1 MGSKSD
7 MPEMEKAGAIL
18 EEKGISFEIRVMS
31 AHRDPDTVA
40 EYCKNARMRGL
51 RVIIAGAGLS
61 AALPGVAAAHTDLP
75 VDRRPAVEPPQR
87 DGRPRRRALD
97 RPDAAGRAGRVRR
110 ARQRQQR
117 RPPRRAHPGRLSRR
131 VASERPPRPTSR
143 ARASYGEL
151 LATALQVFKAHVDVL
166 LTLALV
172 LVAPVTL
179 LVDGVWGRMLADGLD
194 AKPSPASQ
202 AVSAALSVFLVAPAR
217 HGGGRAARPGPRPR
231 RGACDVRSALGA
243 AARVFPRVLAAEML
257 YAVVVIGGLIL
268 FIVPGIWL
276 GIRCYFAAQAAAL
289 DGLGPAPAMRQ
300 SAEVVQGAWWRTL
313 GCLVL
318 TGLMLGFTAEVAT
331 AIVGSTGSGAL
342 YVAMR
347 IVAQA
352 IAVGDHGGV
361 RDAALL
367 RPAGAARASGLH
379 HARLTPWSRD
389 RSLHA
394 RGDRRALDGRGADG
408 GLAAGRG
415 RRLRGDA
422 GPDARR
428 PRGDPRGHVHRR
440 GRQGARG
447 GHRPRRRRLRGRPER
462 ERRDRPGAG
471 STSA

>member
-1 MGSKSD
+1 M
-7 MPEMEKAGAIL
+7 
-18 EEKGISFEIRVMS
+18 
-31 AHRDPDTVA
+31 
-40 EYCKNARMRGL
+40 
-51 RVIIAGAGLS
+51 
-61 AALPGVAAAHTDLP
+61 
-75 VDRRPAVEPPQR
+75 
-87 DGRPRRRALD
+87 
-97 RPDAAGRAGRVRR
+97 
-110 ARQRQQR
+110 
-117 RPPRRAHPGRLSRR
+117 
-131 VASERPPRPTSR
+131 ASERPPRLDLTRPR
-143 ARASYGEL
+143 SYGEL

-202 AVSAALSVFLVAPAR
+202 AVSAALSVFLVLPLVTAAGALLVQGLGRGEAPA
-217 HGGGRAARPGPRPR
+217 
-231 RGACDVRSALGA
+231 DVRSALGA

-352 IAVGDHGGV
+352 VAVAITAVFATLLFYDLRARHG
-361 RDAALL
+361 RAA
-367 RPAGAARASGLH
+367 SI
-379 HARLTPWSRD
+379 TP
-389 RSLHA
+389 
-394 RGDRRALDGRGADG
+394 G
-408 GLAAGRG
+408 
-415 RRLRGDA
+415 
-422 GPDARR
+422 
-428 PRGDPRGHVHRR
+428 
-440 GRQGARG
+440 
-447 GHRPRRRRLRGRPER
+447 
-462 ERRDRPGAG
+462 
-471 STSA
+471 